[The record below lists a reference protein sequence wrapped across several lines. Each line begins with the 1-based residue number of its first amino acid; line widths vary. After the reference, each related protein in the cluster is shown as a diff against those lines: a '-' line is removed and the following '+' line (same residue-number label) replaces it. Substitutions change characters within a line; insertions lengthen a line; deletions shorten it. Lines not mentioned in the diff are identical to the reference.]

1 MTNHALLTPS
11 ATWLGVSYAFMT
23 LSVKS
28 LGTPLHIDPIPGAQ
42 AKYANPGPNVKKHA
56 LGAFGIDLIHRD
68 RSG

>member
-1 MTNHALLTPS
+1 
-11 ATWLGVSYAFMT
+11 MT

-28 LGTPLHIDPIPGAQ
+28 LGTPLHIDPILGAQ
-42 AKYANPGPNVKKHA
+42 AKYVNPGPNVKKHA